1 MRLDW
6 IEDILAV
13 QETGSF
19 ARAAD
24 RRFVT
29 HSAFTRRIRSI
40 EDALGSKLFDRRRKP
55 VELLPHVS
63 ALLPSLREAAQK
75 LRLLQQGLG
84 DPQARA
90 GQRIALG
97 CLHAISTTTTPRI
110 VQRLTAQPGISVK
123 VRSANRSECLML
135 LLSREIDVAL
145 VYGSGEDAIEADAQ
159 RAFEQRSIGQDW
171 LVPVCASHA
180 EPHLR
185 QDLASGVL
193 PIIGYPTDVFLG
205 RVVSR
210 NILDP
215 LGHRLRIDTRVE
227 TALTLAGL
235 QFTLEGIGV
244 AWLPQ
249 SLVHSPLASG
259 QLAELSDCLPS
270 HPLEI
275 QMIYLPG
282 TPEFIVEAMTG

>member
-24 RRFVT
+24 QRFVT
-29 HSAFTRRIRSI
+29 HSAFTRRVRSI

-55 VELLPHVS
+55 VDLLPHVN
-63 ALLPSLREAAQK
+63 ALVPALRVAAQD
-75 LRLLQQGLG
+75 LRRLQKGLA
-84 DPQARA
+84 DPQA
-90 GQRIALG
+90 GGGTRITLG

-110 VQRLTAQPGISVK
+110 VQRLTAQPGVSVK

-135 LLSREIDVAL
+135 LLAREIDVAL
-145 VYGSGEDAIEADAQ
+145 VYGSDGEGIEPGAQ
-159 RAFEQRSIGQDW
+159 KAFDHRTIGQDW

-180 EPHLR
+180 EKQIR
-185 QDLASGVL
+185 DDLSAGLL
-193 PIIGYPTDVFLG
+193 PIIGYPKEVFLG
-205 RVVSR
+205 GVMSDH
-210 NILDP
+210 ILDP
-215 LGHRLRIDTRVE
+215 LSQRLKIETRVE

-259 QLAELSDCLPS
+259 QLRELSDCLPS
-270 HPLEI
+270 HRLEI
-275 QMIYLPG
+275 RMIFLPD
-282 TPEFIVEAMTG
+282 TPDSIIDAMLD